1 MVSHAHRTRR
11 ANINSRSS
19 IDTIKSV
26 FISLVWV
33 ASLSW
38 SHALCTT
45 PTPARLAWLRDFQ
58 PLKNFRPLF
67 SRLAPMRVSVTLQSM
82 RGGIGSVD
90 GAHGSFSTDA
100 VEVYSF
106 MDLSLFT
113 CSGAC
118 IYHYSDRERE
128 RERGRERDHTQ
139 THTHTITE
147 NVCAYVYPRISWL

>member
-1 MVSHAHRTRR
+1 M
-11 ANINSRSS
+11 
-19 IDTIKSV
+19 KYV

-45 PTPARLAWLRDFQ
+45 PTPLLRDFQ

-67 SRLAPMRVSVTLQSM
+67 SRLAPMRVSVALLSM

-90 GAHGSFSTDA
+90 GKHGSFSTDA

-106 MDLSLFT
+106 MDLSLLT
-113 CSGAC
+113 C
-118 IYHYSDRERE
+118 
-128 RERGRERDHTQ
+128 
-139 THTHTITE
+139 
-147 NVCAYVYPRISWL
+147 L